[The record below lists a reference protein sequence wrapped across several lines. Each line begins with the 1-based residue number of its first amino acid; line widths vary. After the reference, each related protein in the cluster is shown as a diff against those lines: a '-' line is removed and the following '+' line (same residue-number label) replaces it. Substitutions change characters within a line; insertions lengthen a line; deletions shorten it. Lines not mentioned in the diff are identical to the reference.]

1 MKKEILKNTKELIR
15 IEMLGITF
23 PPVDENDIEFHC
35 NSCYDLELKQQDDI
49 WYLIDNNE
57 ELGYDCGD
65 AEYLGLNDKFYEK
78 LEVVLKKD
86 GYEYEIECAG
96 RLILYKVR

>member
-1 MKKEILKNTKELIR
+1 MLENVKKLIKEEMKGITYPPLDKDDKELH
-15 IEMLGITF
+15 IESPYNLK
-23 PPVDENDIEFHC
+23 
-35 NSCYDLELKQQDDI
+35 LKQQDDI
-49 WYLIDNNE
+49 LYLIDNNE